1 MLAMLV
7 GCGLRRRELAELQ
20 VAHLQRRDDHPAIA
34 INIFSEE
41 QNRMIHNRGI
51 SVSAIFAYALLTHVG
66 SVPLIADESRPDIP
80 RHGKAIVLFDG
91 TNLDSFDSFLKTKGL
106 NNDPDHVFRLENK
119 TIHISGSEFGYLIT
133 KRGFSNY
140 YLRAEFKWGE
150 ATHAPREGKARD
162 SGILYHIQGKQKVW
176 PTSIEFQI
184 CEGQTGYFYMTDGA
198 ALTGKDGKRM
208 TGPPGSAARI
218 TRFNAGPL
226 QDVTGYRDP
235 NGEVEK
241 PHGQWNLVE
250 LVVQGDHVKQYLN
263 GNFVNEGSQAYPSSG
278 KILIQSEGA
287 EVFFRN
293 IKLFPLKP

>member
-1 MLAMLV
+1 
-7 GCGLRRRELAELQ
+7 
-20 VAHLQRRDDHPAIA
+20 
-34 INIFSEE
+34 
-41 QNRMIHNRGI
+41 MIHNRRI
-51 SVSAIFAYALLTHVG
+51 SVFAIFAYALLTHVG
-66 SVPLIADESRPDIP
+66 SLPLMADESRPEIP
-80 RHGKAIVLFDG
+80 RHGKAVVLFDG
-91 TNLDSFDSFLKTKGL
+91 TDLDSFDSFLKTKGL

-150 ATHAPREGKARD
+150 ATHAPREGKARN
-162 SGILYHIQGKQKVW
+162 SGILYHIQGEQKVW

-198 ALTGKDGKRM
+198 ALTGNDGKRV

-218 TRFNAGPL
+218 TSFNAGPL

-263 GNFVNEGSQAYPSSG
+263 GKFVNEGS
-278 KILIQSEGA
+278 EGVSVQWKDPDPIGRRRSFLPEYQTVPIEA
-287 EVFFRN
+287 VDGEN
-293 IKLFPLKP
+293 